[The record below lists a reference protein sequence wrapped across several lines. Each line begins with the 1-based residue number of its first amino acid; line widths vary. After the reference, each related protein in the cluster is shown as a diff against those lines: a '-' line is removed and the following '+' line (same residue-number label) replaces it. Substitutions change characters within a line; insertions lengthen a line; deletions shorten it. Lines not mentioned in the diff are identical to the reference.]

1 MKNVL
6 IVSYHFPPDGAI
18 GAVRAAELAKR
29 LPELGWKVVVLS
41 VQARY
46 YDQVDAVR
54 YRGLSVDVER
64 TVKMGS
70 VNALYLYVK
79 SWMVRLR
86 RQAKVSAKEKEWF
99 LSKRKSEGIRERV
112 LRYYNSLL
120 IYLPDKELGW
130 MPFAV
135 WKGVWLIRQRGIDA
149 FVTTSPPHSVQ
160 LIGLLLKWLTGRV
173 WIVDFRDPWE
183 VELKPNRSRSRAS
196 DWIERCME
204 RAVISSCDWVVCV
217 TDTMTRR
224 LEEIYPNLKGKFI
237 FIPNGYDS
245 EALASYQCERKYPVF
260 TITYV
265 GSLYFGRSPLVF
277 LEAIAELIGEKKIG
291 SDAIRVR
298 FVGNCRASDG
308 KSVEEMVC
316 SLGLKDNVE
325 FVGSVPHDESL
336 REIARSQV
344 LLLMASSQPL
354 QIPGKVYEYIGLRA
368 SILAVCQDGA
378 TKNLLRLYPR
388 ARLVSPDNL
397 SETKAAILSLYR
409 ESEGNCEADRFPYE
423 KYERTAIAKQV
434 ADLLVMGDW
443 RVRKMESRPGGSDRA
458 GIVEREVRG

>member
-6 IVSYHFPPDGAI
+6 IVSYHFPPDSAI

-29 LPELGWKVVVLS
+29 LPELGWKAVVLS

-46 YDQVDAVR
+46 YDQVDAMR
-54 YRGLSVDVER
+54 YQGLSVDVER
-64 TVKMGS
+64 TVKAGS
-70 VNALYLYVK
+70 INALYLYVK
-79 SWMVRLR
+79 SWMIRLR
-86 RQAKVSAKEKEWF
+86 HQAKVSAKEKEWF
-99 LSKRKSEGIRERV
+99 LPKKNGEGIRERI

-130 MPFAV
+130 VPFAV
-135 WKGVWLIRQRGIDA
+135 WRGVRLIRQQSIDA
-149 FVTTSPPHSVQ
+149 IITTSPPHSVQ

-204 RAVISSCDWVVCV
+204 RVVISASDWVVCV
-217 TDTMTRR
+217 TDTMTKR
-224 LEEIYPNLKGKFI
+224 LETSYPNLKGKFI
-237 FIPNGYDS
+237 SIPNGYDS
-245 EALASYQCERKYPVF
+245 EALARYQCERKYPVF

-265 GSLYFGRSPLVF
+265 GSLYFGRSPLTF
-277 LEAIAELIGEKKIG
+277 LAAIAELIEEKKIG
-291 SDAIRVR
+291 SNAIRIR
-298 FVGNCRASDG
+298 FVGNCQASDG
-308 KSVEEMVC
+308 KSVEEMVY
-316 SLGLKDNVE
+316 SLGLKDNVR

-344 LLLMASSQPL
+344 LLLMAPSQPL
-354 QIPGKVYEYIGLRA
+354 QIPGKVYEYIGLRS

-388 ARLVSPDNL
+388 ACLVSPDNI
-397 SETKAAILSLYR
+397 SETKAAILSLYE
-409 ESEGNCEADRFPYE
+409 ESKESCEVDRFPYE
-423 KYERTAIAKQV
+423 KYERTAIAKQM

-443 RVRKMESRPGGSDRA
+443 RVRKAQAKSSGSDHI
-458 GIVEREVRG
+458 GIAEIE

>member
-29 LPELGWKVVVLS
+29 LPEFGWKAIVLS

-54 YRGLSVDVER
+54 YRELSVDVER
-64 TVKMGS
+64 TAKMGS
-70 VNALYLYVK
+70 VNTLYLYIK
-79 SWMVRLR
+79 SWMACLR

-99 LSKRKSEGIRERV
+99 LPKQKSEGIRERV
-112 LRYYNSLL
+112 LRYYNSLV

-130 MPFAV
+130 LPFAF
-135 WKGVWLIRQRGIDA
+135 WRGVGLIRQRSIETI
-149 FVTTSPPHSVQ
+149 VTTSPPHSVQ
-160 LIGLLLKWLTGRV
+160 LIGLLLKWVTGRV

-183 VELKPNRSRSRAS
+183 VELKPNRSRSRIS

-204 RAVISSCDWVVCV
+204 RAVISACDRVVCV

-224 LEEIYPNLKGKFI
+224 LEEIYPNLKSKFI
-237 FIPNGYDS
+237 SVPNGYDS
-245 EALASYQCERKYPVF
+245 EALACYQCERKYPVF

-265 GSLYFGRSPLVF
+265 GSLYFGRSPLTF
-277 LEAIAELIGEKKIG
+277 LATIAELIAEKQIR
-291 SDAIRVR
+291 SDAIQIR
-298 FVGNCRASDG
+298 FVGNCKTSDG

-316 SLGLKDNVE
+316 SLGLKDNVR
-325 FVGSVPHDESL
+325 FVGPVPHDESL

-344 LLLMASSQPL
+344 VLLMASSQPL

-388 ARLVSPDNL
+388 ARLVSPDSV
-397 SETKAAILSLYR
+397 SETKAAILSLYK

-423 KYERTAIAKQV
+423 KYERSAIAKQI
-434 ADLLVMGDW
+434 ADLLVMDNR
-443 RVRKMESRPGGSDRA
+443 RVRKTESKSSGSNRT
-458 GIVEREVRG
+458 GIVEKEMRG